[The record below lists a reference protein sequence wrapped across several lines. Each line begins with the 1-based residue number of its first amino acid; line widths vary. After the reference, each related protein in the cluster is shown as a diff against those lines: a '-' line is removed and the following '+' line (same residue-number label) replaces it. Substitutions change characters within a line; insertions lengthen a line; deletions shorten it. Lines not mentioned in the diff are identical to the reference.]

1 MTLLDFARG
10 PALEWSLII
19 LVVGI
24 VMRLL
29 GTLFL
34 LRKKDLSA
42 PKSEATAAGG
52 FRTVINRMWPRPEFA
67 PQMRSTVVLAYIM
80 HIGLFVVVFFFA
92 PHITLIK
99 DMTGLSWGNLPNGII
114 MFAGAATI
122 ASMVALLIRR
132 LTQPV
137 MRMISTVGDY
147 ASWVVTLMP
156 VLTGMLAYAHLGGRY
171 ENILAIHLLT
181 VELLFVWFPFS
192 KLMHAIFF
200 LPSRFQLGAA
210 FQRRGVK
217 I

>member
-1 MTLLDFARG
+1 MTLLDIARG

-19 LVVGI
+19 LVVG
-24 VMRLL
+24 VAWRLL

-34 LRKKDLSA
+34 IRKKDYST
-42 PKSEATAAGG
+42 PKSDATAAGG
-52 FRTVINRMWPRPEFA
+52 MRTVLNRMWPKPEFA
-67 PQMRSTVVLAYIM
+67 AQISFTVLLAYVM
-80 HIGLFVVVFFFA
+80 HIGLFVVVFLFA

-99 DMTGLSWGNLPNGII
+99 QMTGVSWGNLPNGII

-122 ASMVALLIRR
+122 AAMVALLIRR
-132 LTQPV
+132 LTTPV
-137 MRMISTVGDY
+137 LKMISTFGDY
-147 ASWVVTLMP
+147 ASWLVTIAPVVT
-156 VLTGMLAYAHLGGRY
+156 GMMAYAHLGGRY
-171 ENILAIHLLT
+171 ENMLAIHLLT